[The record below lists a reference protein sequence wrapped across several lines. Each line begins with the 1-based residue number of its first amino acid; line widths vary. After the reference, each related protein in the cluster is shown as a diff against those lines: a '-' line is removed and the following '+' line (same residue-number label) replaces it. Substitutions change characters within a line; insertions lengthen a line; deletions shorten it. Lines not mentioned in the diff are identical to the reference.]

1 LIYAEK
7 AAGIAIIGRGT
18 IDGHNATW
26 NFHPGLEG
34 GSDEDGRPR
43 NILLVSCSGV
53 RVEGITLLNPVMWN
67 QHYLNCEDVVVD
79 GIKVYSHDRPNADG
93 IDIDGC
99 RWFTLRNSVL
109 DSDDD
114 GVTLKSTGPEAC
126 EDILV
131 TGCRI
136 SSHCA
141 VRRSADP
148 TPAFPES
155 LRKDVDGITAITIG
169 GVDGGVCENIKLSD
183 ITIEDTQ
190 SAVFIRLGRRN
201 RPYRKDIPVVR
212 DSVMRGLTPS
222 RITARGTGDVG
233 CFILG
238 LPGNPIRELTLVDIA
253 VESLGGI
260 AMEEVPPEVE
270 EKPDARSPFHL
281 IDVKTVSMTGVSAA
295 RHGAGVPFVVKRD
308 VADDTIVEPENW
320 RLRIL

>member
-1 LIYAEK
+1 MIYAEK

-136 SSHCA
+136 SSHCNAIKTGTESSGGFRNVTISHCA
-141 VRRSADP
+141 VSRSADP

-155 LRKDVDGITAITIG
+155 VRKGVDGITAITIG
-169 GVDGGVCENIKLSD
+169 CVDGGQVADK
-183 ITIEDTQ
+183 
-190 SAVFIRLGRRN
+190 
-201 RPYRKDIPVVR
+201 
-212 DSVMRGLTPS
+212 
-222 RITARGTGDVG
+222 
-233 CFILG
+233 
-238 LPGNPIRELTLVDIA
+238 
-253 VESLGGI
+253 GGI
-260 AMEEVPPEVE
+260 
-270 EKPDARSPFHL
+270 FNL
-281 IDVKTVSMTGVSAA
+281 
-295 RHGAGVPFVVKRD
+295 
-308 VADDTIVEPENW
+308 
-320 RLRIL
+320 